1 MSEDIEGLLE
11 GCAGDEART
20 ARRELLEALLAEGVP
35 IEDLRRAAAENRL
48 ALLPSERV
56 LTGEPLY
63 TVREVA
69 ERSGVDSDLLL
80 AQQQALGMPRHEAD
94 ARVATEEDV
103 QAAER
108 FRRFLDAGLPAEGML
123 ELARVIGQAME
134 NVAAASR
141 QLVGEALLR
150 PGDTELELA
159 RRYAAATSELAPLM
173 TSLLEHQYRV
183 RLREGLR
190 REAVDPQALES
201 GELQDA
207 VEVSVGFADLVGF
220 TRLGERLPA
229 TDLGRLAGRLA
240 AMAGDVAE
248 PPVQLVKT
256 VGDAAM
262 LVSRET
268 VPLLD
273 ALLALVAAA
282 GEQDEEFPRLRAG
295 AARGLA
301 LPRGGDWYGSPV
313 NVASRITGVARGGS
327 VLVAQEVRADA
338 PDEGYRWSRAP
349 ARRLKGVE
357 GRVSLHRVRRA
368 TESEN
373 GDRDGDSDGAG
384 RAS

>member
-1 MSEDIEGLLE
+1 MNEDLEGLLE
-11 GCAGDEART
+11 GCAGDEARA
-20 ARRELLEALLAEGVP
+20 ARRELLEDLLEEGVALEELRLAVA
-35 IEDLRRAAAENRL
+35 EDRL
-48 ALLPSERV
+48 ALLPSERA

-63 TVREVA
+63 TVQEVA
-69 ERSGVDSDLLL
+69 ERTGVDPDLLL
-80 AQQQALGMPRHEAD
+80 AQQQALGMPRRDAD
-94 ARVATEEDV
+94 ERVATEEDV
-103 QAAER
+103 RAAER
-108 FRRFLDAGLPAEGML
+108 VRRFLDAGLPAEGML
-123 ELARVIGQAME
+123 EVARVVGQAME

-173 TSLLEHQYRV
+173 ASLLEHQYRV

-190 REAVDPQALES
+190 HDAVGPRALQS

-240 AMAGDVAE
+240 AMAAEVAE

-262 LVSRET
+262 LVSRESP
-268 VPLLD
+268 PLLD
-273 ALLALVAAA
+273 ALLALVATAE
-282 GEQDEEFPRLRAG
+282 EQEEGFPQLRAG
-295 AARGLA
+295 AARGPA
-301 LPRGGDWYGSPV
+301 LTRGGDWYGRPV
-313 NVASRITGVARGGS
+313 NLASRITGVARPGS
-327 VLVAQEVRADA
+327 LLVGREVRGDT
-338 PDEGYRWSRAP
+338 PDEAYRWSRAP

-357 GRVSLHRVRRA
+357 GRVSLHRVRPA
-368 TESEN
+368 MEEEDEA
-373 GDRDGDSDGAG
+373 DRGEVDGSGG
-384 RAS
+384 ER